1 MYTLIQHISSVRV
14 AGHGCQFKSRHACIY
29 FVHKECYIFLLQQ
42 TVASET
48 CLLIVQPLCF
58 GRPSLDFI
66 VWRFHGG
73 GSSQTSERSCSLF
86 LSHHSVLSAPSKLVP
101 SLPGN
106 KQTALATVASY
117 DAPDLNHFSFVASQY
132 FYKSTYAF
140 GTCWKQDARLKIC
153 CVTSAQFQAL
163 RLSDLV

>member
-1 MYTLIQHISSVRV
+1 MVAALLHMFLIGTLCTMYTLIQHISSVRV
-14 AGHGCQFKSRHACIY
+14 AGHGCQFKARHACIY
-29 FVHKECYIFLLQQ
+29 FVHKECSIFLLQQ

-86 LSHHSVLSAPSKLVP
+86 LSHHSVLSA
-101 SLPGN
+101 LPNWYRRCLGIN
-106 KQTALATVASY
+106 K
-117 DAPDLNHFSFVASQY
+117 
-132 FYKSTYAF
+132 
-140 GTCWKQDARLKIC
+140 RLWPQWPHTTLQI
-153 CVTSAQFQAL
+153 
-163 RLSDLV
+163 

>member
-1 MYTLIQHISSVRV
+1 MVAALLYMFLIGTLCTMYTLIQHISSVRV
-14 AGHGCQFKSRHACIY
+14 AGHICQFKLRHACIY

-48 CLLIVQPLCF
+48 CLLIMQPLCL

-86 LSHHSVLSAPSKLVP
+86 LSHHSVLPNWYCHCL
-101 SLPGN
+101 GIN
-106 KQTALATVASY
+106 KQLWPQWPHTML
-117 DAPDLNHFSFVASQY
+117 Q
-132 FYKSTYAF
+132 
-140 GTCWKQDARLKIC
+140 I
-153 CVTSAQFQAL
+153 
-163 RLSDLV
+163 